1 MQKYVEDKKWK
12 SKTSKE
18 DGMGKDVDSARVR
31 RNKKSCGY
39 GREKKEDERI
49 GDGSI
54 LKLIWKF
61 WELKI

>member
-1 MQKYVEDKKWK
+1 MEEYLKDKKWK

-49 GDGSI
+49 GDDRKVYSVGVCI
-54 LKLIWKF
+54 YGK
-61 WELKI
+61 